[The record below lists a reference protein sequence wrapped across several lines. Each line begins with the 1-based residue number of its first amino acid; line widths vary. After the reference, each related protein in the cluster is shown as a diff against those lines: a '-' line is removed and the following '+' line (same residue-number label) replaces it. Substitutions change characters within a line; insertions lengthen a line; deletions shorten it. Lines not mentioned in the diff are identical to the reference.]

1 MSKTI
6 EQIKREH
13 ALLLESIEVSST
25 PFAVFDSQ
33 DRLVAWNQPYERI
46 HSLAFSTLRDKVD
59 RRQLH
64 YVDLA
69 RVVAEQTAEP
79 GQVDEVIRQWV
90 ADHQNPNGTG
100 IDRYY
105 PGVGWFRESKFKTR
119 GGGIAG
125 FAIDINE
132 NKRREARLEEEI
144 ARRIALEEELR
155 VRAATDSLTG
165 LPNRGAFLARAGIEF
180 RKARRYG
187 DDLSV
192 IMMDADNFKQVNDTY
207 GHNAGDAVLV
217 ALARTAEA
225 ALRSFDMV
233 GRMGGEE
240 FAIILVHTATRDA
253 VACAERI
260 RAGVEALAVETAAG
274 PLRITASFGVAQCS
288 ADDDSFADILD
299 RADRALYRAKR
310 DGRNQVAVH
319 ILSDDQD
326 DRQLLTGP

>member
-1 MSKTI
+1 MNKSI
-6 EQIKREH
+6 ERIKREH
-13 ALLLESIEVSST
+13 ALLLESIELTSM
-25 PFAVFDSQ
+25 PFAVYDNK
-33 DRLVAWNQPYERI
+33 DRLIAWNQPYERL
-46 HSLAFSTLRDKVD
+46 HALAFSELRAQAD
-59 RRQLH
+59 RHGLLYADLVRAIAGQTVEPARIEQYVQQQL
-64 YVDLA
+64 VERRNA
-69 RVVAEQTAEP
+69 
-79 GQVDEVIRQWV
+79 
-90 ADHQNPNGTG
+90 NGAA
-100 IDRYY
+100 IDRYF
-105 PGVGWFRESKFKTR
+105 PGVGWFRVTESSTR
-119 GGGIAG
+119 GGGVAS

-240 FAIILVHTATRDA
+240 FAIILVHTNIQAA
-253 VACAERI
+253 AACAERI
-260 RAGVEALAVETAAG
+260 RSSVAALKFDGPSGPFGV
-274 PLRITASFGVAQCS
+274 TASFGVAQGR
-288 ADDDSFADILD
+288 ADDESFSVLLN
-299 RADRALYRAKR
+299 RADRGLYDAKNG
-310 DGRNQVAVH
+310 GRNRVAM
-319 ILSDDQD
+319 
-326 DRQLLTGP
+326 G